1 MVAIPAENQI
11 SPTLGTLLK
20 KCLKPTFLGGQ
31 RKLGLSKALSFPK
44 TLLCRE
50 LFNQVFLG
58 IIRNAIKY
66 ITLFV
71 TLLIVMY
78 ILSNVKRTI
87 IHPTRIPHLVLMM
100 NLKYS
105 SSFKSKRQ
113 KQKQAYLT
121 KQTLL
126 AKMRH
131 PVCPIMA

>member
-50 LFNQVFLG
+50 LLNQVFLD
-58 IIRNAIKY
+58 IIRNDIKY
-66 ITLFV
+66 IMSLFV

-105 SSFKSKRQ
+105 SSFKRQ
-113 KQKQAYLT
+113 KQKQAHLT
-121 KQTLL
+121 KQMLL